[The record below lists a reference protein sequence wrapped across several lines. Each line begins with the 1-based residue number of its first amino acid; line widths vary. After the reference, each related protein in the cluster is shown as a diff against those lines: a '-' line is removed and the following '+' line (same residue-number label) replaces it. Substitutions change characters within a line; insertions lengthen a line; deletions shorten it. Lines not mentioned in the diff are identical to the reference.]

1 MSDTKKLCLSVEPMP
16 IGVYWEWRNHETR
29 ELFTF
34 GMAATERGAFEAAT
48 GSVVEACNKALN
60 AGRQEI
66 EDLKKHLGTALDE
79 GRRLGGLN
87 ALEYLETTRAE
98 GRRQGVL
105 EALEV
110 IDDVRGT
117 LDDGTDRIPD
127 RLLEGIDCARD
138 AVKCC
143 LDTEKEV

>member
-1 MSDTKKLCLSVEPMP
+1 MSDTKKLCLSVEPMHKDEWR
-16 IGVYWEWRNHETR
+16 WEWRNHETR
-29 ELFTF
+29 ELFTS
-34 GMAATERGAFEAAT
+34 GMAATERDAFEAAT
-48 GSVVEACNKALN
+48 GSVVEAFSMALSQ
-60 AGRQEI
+60 GRQEI
-66 EDLKKHLGTALDE
+66 EVLKEHLETALE
-79 GRRLGGLN
+79 
-87 ALEYLETTRAE
+87 E

-110 IDDVRGT
+110 IGDVRGT

-143 LDTEKEV
+143 LDNDNEKEV

>member
-1 MSDTKKLCLSVEPMP
+1 MGKTKTLCLSVEPMP
-16 IGVYWEWRNHETR
+16 IGVYWEWRNHDTR
-29 ELFTF
+29 ELFTS
-34 GMAATERGAFEAAT
+34 GMADTERGAFEAAT
-48 GSVVEACNKALN
+48 ESVVEACNMALN
-60 AGRQEI
+60 EGRQEI
-66 EDLKKHLGTALDE
+66 ETLKKHLG
-79 GRRLGGLN
+79 
-87 ALEYLETTRAE
+87 TTRAE

-143 LDTEKEV
+143 LDNDNEKEV